1 MIARTFGRHPLST
14 LNGTI
19 YNSFR
24 RGIDIEPVYLTK
36 DFKFRFRAQV
46 GDSREDANVDHVQV
60 LATSPAEPLNHTP
73 EAVDDTAMTEEDIGI
88 IIDVLANDSDPDQDD
103 VIQVDS
109 VSHGANGSVLNNG
122 DGTVIYTPHAN
133 FNGSDSFTYTVND
146 GRGGTDTA
154 TVSVAVAPV
163 NDSPV
168 AVDDSATTPQDT
180 EVVIP
185 VLANDTDVDLDP
197 LSIQS
202 VGTASH
208 GTVTIGGSTV
218 TVTYAP
224 DAGYVGADS
233 FAYTASDG
241 NGGTDTATVNVDVT
255 RKNEAPVALD
265 DAHVIDEDLDLLV
278 EAPGVLLNDTDG
290 DSDPLTAILVAGP
303 TDGTLTLNPD
313 GSFTYTP
320 DLNFNGTDS
329 FTYRADDDIDQS
341 DVATVALT
349 INPVNDAPLAVD
361 DSAATDQ
368 DMEKTIDVLAND
380 IDVDSTTLSVTGASD
395 PSNGTAVINAD
406 NTITYT
412 PNQGFD
418 GVDTFTYT
426 VSDGSESD
434 TGTVSVDVTQAG
446 PAMYVYDIRFEPR
459 KGGRDWQALVEVR
472 DDLHRPIAGATVT
485 VDFYGETYIG
495 PTDANGVFRTGWA
508 VKVTRGTHYAD
519 VVNLVMGTYTWD
531 HDLDVE
537 EDDDGDG
544 YIDDFFTK

>member
-1 MIARTFGRHPLST
+1 LDTLSIQSVGAAN
-14 LNGTI
+14 NGT
-19 YNSFR
+19 
-24 RGIDIEPVYLTK
+24 VT
-36 DFKFRFRAQV
+36 
-46 GDSREDANVDHVQV
+46 
-60 LATSPAEPLNHTP
+60 
-73 EAVDDTAMTEEDIGI
+73 IG
-88 IIDVLANDSDPDQDD
+88 
-103 VIQVDS
+103 
-109 VSHGANGSVLNNG
+109 
-122 DGTVIYTPHAN
+122 GTTVTYTPNADYT
-133 FNGSDSFTYTVND
+133 GSDSFTYT
-146 GRGGTDTA
+146 
-154 TVSVAVAPV
+154 
-163 NDSPV
+163 
-168 AVDDSATTPQDT
+168 
-180 EVVIP
+180 I
-185 VLANDTDVDLDP
+185 
-197 LSIQS
+197 
-202 VGTASH
+202 
-208 GTVTIGGSTV
+208 
-218 TVTYAP
+218 
-224 DAGYVGADS
+224 
-233 FAYTASDG
+233 SDG
-241 NGGTDTATVNVDVT
+241 NGATDTATVNVEVT
-255 RKNEAPVALD
+255 RTNDAPAAADDNYTTNEDVELTVA
-265 DAHVIDEDLDLLV
+265 V
-278 EAPGVLLNDTDG
+278 PGVLLNDTAAD
-290 DSDPLTAILVAGP
+290 DDPLEATLVSGP
-303 TDGTLTLNPD
+303 SHGTLTLDRD
-313 GSFTYTP
+313 GSFSYLP
-320 DLNFNGTDS
+320 DPDFNGTDS
-329 FTYRADDDIDQS
+329 FTYKADDGIAQS
-341 DVATVALT
+341 DSATVTLT
-349 INPVNDAPLAVD
+349 VNAVNDAPEAID
-361 DSAATDQ
+361 DSATTDQ